1 MVERHKMKLFRLIA
15 ILLLALALSLT
26 LVACEFERQ
35 VIIRGDA
42 IDWRATFPDPSEL
55 EYFDTI
61 EEAVAN
67 HVIPFE
73 GANIITEIGEIV
85 RLFEGDGGL
94 SVLFFEGTNLNGDA
108 GLFAYMLYVKNGDGD
123 IQYTSPFYGGGRL
136 YDSLL
141 RQTRLLG
148 VDKLGEVRAN
158 IEIRN
163 PGGLYKVNESEN
175 FIWGISQSPDIHYLR
190 IDGQPV
196 DDVVSLGSEGDSLY
210 FWYFLDL
217 QNEGSLNFENVR
229 YQGEG
234 EAVITM
240 TPE

>member
-1 MVERHKMKLFRLIA
+1 MKSLRLIA
-15 ILLLALALSLT
+15 TLLLLLALALPLALT
-26 LVACEFERQ
+26 ACEFERQ
-35 VIIRGDA
+35 IIVSGDA
-42 IDWRATFPDPSEL
+42 VDWRATFPDSSEL
-55 EYFDTI
+55 DYFGTI

-94 SVLFFEGTNLNGDA
+94 SVLFFEGVNLNGDA
-108 GLFAYMLYVKNGDGD
+108 GIFSYMLYVKRGEERF
-123 IQYTSPFYGGGRL
+123 QYSSPFHGGGRL

-141 RQTRLLG
+141 RQIRLLG
-148 VDKLGEVRAN
+148 VDKLGEVRTN

-175 FIWGISQSPDIHYLR
+175 FIWGLSQSPNIHYLR
-190 IDGQPV
+190 IDGQLV
-196 DDVVSLGSEGDSLY
+196 DGVVPLNPEERRLY

-240 TPE
+240 DPE